1 MRTSIA
7 AILDERAI
15 RPFQLLIVGLVVLAL
30 VIDGLDIQL
39 LSLVAPVI
47 LKEWGVGRAA
57 FGPAMAAALIGMA
70 AGASCGGWLGDR
82 YGRKTILVA
91 ATLLFGAGT
100 MAVSATQDVPALA
113 ILRLISGLGF
123 GAAAP
128 NGIALA
134 TEWLPRRAQSVAVGL
149 LAVATPFG
157 GLIGAGAVLWLLP
170 LYGWQG
176 CFIACGALGL
186 ALGAAMIFGLPESPT
201 YLLVNGRAAQAE
213 RLLRCAISPDITL
226 TAGPGGDGDRT
237 VDQGSA
243 ITLRHI
249 IFAPEFRRLNI
260 GLWIGYFCVLFLAY
274 AFAAWTPVFLTMSGF
289 LLPQAITVSFAIN
302 LAAVT
307 AGTAVS
313 FFIGRLGSRLP
324 LLICCVGIL
333 LCIAVM
339 AAALI
344 QAGGRPMPFT
354 LWIMI
359 FAGTGEGGF
368 NGATISI
375 IYAMLSYAYP
385 PAGRASGVGMGIMVG
400 RLGGVVGAYSGG
412 TLLALHGVSTTPF
425 FIAMGSIAVIALFGF
440 LIIDRHMPPLAAK
453 VGAVGQAGAPA
464 RGSARQQES

>member
-1 MRTSIA
+1 MSIA

-100 MAVSATQDVPALA
+100 MAVSVTHDVPALA

-186 ALGAAMIFGLPESPT
+186 VLAAAMLVGLPESPT
-201 YLLVNGRAAQAE
+201 YLLVNGRVAQAE
-213 RLLRCAISPDITL
+213 RLMRRAIAPDIIL
-226 TAGPGGDGDRT
+226 AAAPRGDGDEAAG
-237 VDQGSA
+237 DHGGA
-243 ITLRHI
+243 ITLRYI
-249 IFAPEFRRLNI
+249 IFAREFRRLNI

-289 LLPQAITVSFAIN
+289 VLREAITVSFAIN

-307 AGTAVS
+307 AGTAIS

-324 LLICCVGIL
+324 LLLCCVGIFF
-333 LCIAVM
+333 CICAM

-344 QAGGRPMPFT
+344 QAGGRPTPSTM
-354 LWIMI
+354 WIMI
-359 FAGTGEGGF
+359 LAGAGEGGF

-385 PAGRASGVGMGIMVG
+385 SAGRASGVGMGIMVG

-412 TLLALHGVSTTPF
+412 TLLALHGVSTVPF
-425 FIAMGSIAVIALFGF
+425 FLVMGSIAAIALLGF
-440 LIIDRHMPPLAAK
+440 LIIDRHMPPRAAR
-453 VGAVGQAGAPA
+453 P
-464 RGSARQQES
+464 